1 MSLRGRVLS
10 FLSGVVVLS
19 VSVSSLAAE
28 PVKVR
33 FGVDSHVFSTQFWV
47 AKEKGFFQK
56 RGITPDISVYSYG
69 IDTLNAALLDQV
81 DFAEGYDF
89 AILSRLSGG
98 DLQIISYIQHVKAE
112 ANKVVARD
120 GVARPE
126 DLAGKKFGVQKATQ
140 NEYVIDKYLARFG
153 LEGKV
158 TKVGF
163 TSNPEI
169 FAALD
174 RGDIQATIFNSTFLD
189 KALEIKGVKVVNTQ
203 ADIPHAGKGFAVV
216 TGKFHKAHPDI
227 AAKVLEALD
236 EATNF
241 IVSNPKEAADLIY
254 KTVKIPRE
262 VTLDDL
268 QQKNVLLDIHFTQDE
283 YKQLKDIGDYSVK
296 NKLIRGG
303 YNLDEHILLDPLRT
317 ALPQKVSVVPGGK

>member
-1 MSLRGRVLS
+1 MNSRNVWGKI
-10 FLSGVVVLS
+10 
-19 VSVSSLAAE
+19 LAAATALVVQSSAMAADL
-28 PVKVR
+28 VKVR

-56 RGITPDISVYSYG
+56 RGINPEISVYSYG

-98 DLQIISYIQHVKAE
+98 ELKIISYLQHVKAE

-120 GVARPE
+120 GITRPE
-126 DLAGKKFGVQKATQ
+126 DLIGKKFGVQKATQ

-174 RGDIQATIFNSTFLD
+174 RGDIQATIFNSTFLE
-189 KALEIKGVKVVNTQ
+189 KALEIKGVKVINTQ

-216 TGKFHKAHPDI
+216 TGKFQKANPDI
-227 AAKVLEALD
+227 APKVLAALD
-236 EATNF
+236 EATAF
-241 IVSNPKEAADLIY
+241 ILANPKEASDLIY

-262 VTLDDL
+262 VTLNDL
-268 QQKNVLLDIHFTQDE
+268 QQKNVLLDIHFNQDE
-283 YKQLKDIGDYSVK
+283 YRQLKDIGEYSVR
-296 NKLIRGG
+296 NNLIRGG
-303 YNLDEHILLDPLRT
+303 YSLEDHILLDPLRT
-317 ALPQKVSVVPGGK
+317 ALPQKLNAVLGSK